1 MKTLYVVRNNA
12 VAGREREFN
21 DWYNQVH
28 LQEVLKIDGFLSAQ
42 RYRLN
47 EVQLYPDQAF
57 GYMAVYEIDSED
69 VAGTLEHLRA
79 ATWMNVSDA
88 IDLKNMDISIFS
100 TVGEQLF
107 SS

>member
-1 MKTLYVVRNNA
+1 
-12 VAGREREFN
+12 
-21 DWYNQVH
+21 
-28 LQEVLKIDGFLSAQ
+28 
-42 RYRLN
+42 
-47 EVQLYPDQAF
+47 
-57 GYMAVYEIDSED
+57 